1 MGIPCAKAG
10 ASVSTP
16 AVTAVPACMQC
27 EFAVLQGATA
37 ALVDP
42 CGKSMKPAVV
52 PFAVNTGPTKPPVS
66 LVVTFVPLSITDDT
80 AGAAALPALIRALA
94 VRAAVVLISVAVLM

>member
-1 MGIPCAKAG
+1 
-10 ASVSTP
+10 
-16 AVTAVPACMQC
+16 MQC

-52 PFAVNTGPTKPPVS
+52 PFAVNMGLTKPPVS
-66 LVVTFVPLSITDDT
+66 VVVTVDALSITEDAD
-80 AGAAALPALIRALA
+80 GAALLPALMSALA
-94 VRAAVVLISVAVLM
+94 VSAPVVDTAVELDP